1 MRKWFRSSLEWWKRV
16 MQDTTKMVRV
26 ECSNMTQVPMLPP
39 GMIQESAKLVKGCP
53 CWLHARHNSGP
64 PASSRNYSGP
74 QSASHSEAWP
84 TCSDGEHNRQIPL
97 EWPENKDS
105 LDMMQ
110 ERCRPL
116 KDAPGKEK
124 AHPSRMHDDEDPLL
138 DGTRKL
144 QIPLGWHEEDD
155 DPSGM
160 VCWLCR
166 LLQYGTWKMHIPPGW
181 QRMIK
186 TPPGWYQMQ
195 IPLGWCKGAGD
206 PPRQCKGCADSS
218 GIADDSDPST
228 TAQGKTDP
236 FKMAGTQIPPGLHK
250 DS

>member
-1 MRKWFRSSLEWWKRV
+1 MTHVFWWRAQQADTIRMAWEQRFLGYDARK
-16 MQDTTKMVRV
+16 MQTP
-26 ECSNMTQVPMLPP
+26 Q
-39 GMIQESAKLVKGCP
+39 GCP
-53 CWLHARHNSGP
+53 REGKSTPL
-64 PASSRNYSGP
+64 
-74 QSASHSEAWP
+74 QDAW
-84 TCSDGEHNRQIPL
+84 R
-97 EWPENKDS
+97 WW
-105 LDMMQ
+105 
-110 ERCRPL
+110 R
-116 KDAPGKEK
+116 
-124 AHPSRMHDDEDPLL
+124 PLL